1 MPTKSEKVAA
11 LIGWGLILFTP
22 IIMYFTIG
30 I

>member
-1 MPTKSEKVAA
+1 MLTKSEKAMA

>member
-1 MPTKSEKVAA
+1 MLTKSEKVAA

>member
-1 MPTKSEKVAA
+1 MLTKYEKAAA
-11 LIGWGLILFTP
+11 LISWGLILFTP

>member
-1 MPTKSEKVAA
+1 MLTKSEKAAA
-11 LIGWGLILFTP
+11 LIGWGLILLTP